1 VSGRAAGPLEFL
13 AFLLSSVYDNS
24 LDSQHRADLHRSGLS
39 DNTIERQRIR
49 TVPPDMI
56 EPLLG
61 FPAPQVRSAYVLP
74 FADPRGGW
82 MDHVRLKVFGDA
94 DAEIRG
100 AHVVQHRERWR
111 YNGGRMKYLVCR
123 RATPRLFFPLA
134 TMTPT
139 LAGTGA
145 LWAVEGPKKAL
156 AMAQLGFPVVGIESA
171 FGWHLKASRD
181 LLPDFDA
188 VVLARRIVKIAPDP
202 DMQTA
207 PQIARTM
214 HQFAEAVER
223 RGARVQIV
231 RLPGEA
237 LA

>member
-1 VSGRAAGPLEFL
+1 MSGRAAGPLEFL

-39 DNTIERQRIR
+39 DNTIERQCIR

-61 FPAPQVRSAYVLP
+61 FSAPLVRSAYVLP

-100 AHVVQHRERWR
+100 AHVEQHRGRWR
-111 YNGGRMKYLVCR
+111 YNGGRIKYLVRR

-145 LWAVEGPKKAL
+145 LWAVEGQRRPSRWRSWDSPSSALNPLSAGTSKARATCCL
-156 AMAQLGFPVVGIESA
+156 TSTPLCSPAVPSRSRRTLTCRQRRNSRRRCINSQKRLSVAA
-171 FGWHLKASRD
+171 RASRS
-181 LLPDFDA
+181 
-188 VVLARRIVKIAPDP
+188 
-202 DMQTA
+202 
-207 PQIARTM
+207 
-214 HQFAEAVER
+214 
-223 RGARVQIV
+223 
-231 RLPGEA
+231 
-237 LA
+237 